1 MPFAPSTPSVVLL
14 CHDDEIVDREGLSRW
29 LAASMRLAGVI
40 VVRDRLERR
49 LRALGRERRRSGWLG
64 VADVLAFRALYRLTL
79 SRGDRAWATAAV
91 SRLTAAYP
99 ASIAAVPR
107 LEVTDP
113 NGADTVKFLR
123 TLQPDIMVA
132 RCKRLL
138 SPSVFEIPRAGTFVL
153 HPGFCPEYRNAHGC
167 FWALVNRDLTRVGVT
182 MLRIDRGID
191 TGPVFFQARC
201 TFNERRESHTVI
213 QYRAVLDHLP
223 AIRDALIEAAAGR
236 ARPIST
242 AGRQSR
248 AWGQPRLT
256 AFWRWQKAARAA
268 AETDTGSRFLTE
280 P

>member
-1 MPFAPSTPSVVLL
+1 VGA
-14 CHDDEIVDREGLSRW
+14 
-29 LAASMRLAGVI
+29 
-40 VVRDRLERR
+40 
-49 LRALGRERRRSGWLG
+49 LRFL
-64 VADVLAFRALYRLTL
+64 DVLAFRLFYRL
-79 SRGDRAWATAAV
+79 RHARRDRAWIDRAVAAL
-91 SRLTAAYP
+91 RRQYP
-99 ASIAAVPR
+99 ADLEAVPR
-107 LEVTDP
+107 LEAVSP
-113 NGADTVKFLR
+113 NTPEVRAFLEG
-123 TLQPDIMVA
+123 LAPDLAIA
-132 RCKRLL
+132 RCKVILRR
-138 SPSVFEIPRAGTFVL
+138 EIFAIARAGTFVL
-153 HPGFCPEYRNAHGC
+153 HPGICPEYRNAHGC